1 MASLPRRELV
11 TVEATDVS
19 PPMMQAVSFS
29 PGFGLTL
36 RRLLLWLWA
45 GILFF
50 AWNLLDWLRGRRSIA
65 FQAARLREI
74 IEIIG
79 GTYKKIGR
87 FLAMR
92 IDLLPWAYCVELS
105 QIFDQME
112 PFPFDRAAERIE
124 DAAGQPL
131 AAVYERFD
139 PEPIVSTS
147 IACTYQAYL
156 KSGEKVAVKVR
167 RPEIGEVFIADFR
180 ALGWILDFLEFL
192 SFLRPG
198 STQALRRDFQ
208 ETIQDEMNFSL
219 EARSQALFRQESKK
233 SGKKFFD
240 APKIYFELCN
250 QEVLTQSFTSGMW
263 LWELIA
269 AVEQN
274 DQEALERA
282 AQLNIDPKLVAK
294 RLLWVNFWGLDEHL
308 LFRADLHTD
317 NVIVRENSKLTFI
330 DFSSVGSLSQEM
342 RQALQQ
348 TLHYAWKRDP
358 LQMAISSMALLEPLP
373 PLDTTQYTKKL
384 EETYWQFIYALESK
398 HIEWWERTS
407 ARLWLGF
414 VGVARNYNITM
425 NAHVLRL
432 IRASLLYDTIAARLC
447 PKIDHVNAYQKF
459 SKYRAK
465 KARQRFETSFGRQ
478 LESGLDERLY
488 LQVEELADTGERLFR
503 QLQRFLS
510 TPTTKFNA
518 VLDKPA
524 YALFVF
530 FRFWGHVAIVTG
542 LTLGLSL
549 FSRWINTGLV
559 PGVVETLYQIFSSP
573 WFQLIILFFLL
584 INVRTLLFR
593 LGDKEI

>member
-1 MASLPRRELV
+1 
-11 TVEATDVS
+11 
-19 PPMMQAVSFS
+19 
-29 PGFGLTL
+29 
-36 RRLLLWLWA
+36 
-45 GILFF
+45 
-50 AWNLLDWLRGRRSIA
+50 
-65 FQAARLREI
+65 
-74 IEIIG
+74 
-79 GTYKKIGR
+79 
-87 FLAMR
+87 
-92 IDLLPWAYCVELS
+92 
-105 QIFDQME
+105 
-112 PFPFDRAAERIE
+112 
-124 DAAGQPL
+124 
-131 AAVYERFD
+131 
-139 PEPIVSTS
+139 
-147 IACTYQAYL
+147 
-156 KSGEKVAVKVR
+156 
-167 RPEIGEVFIADFR
+167 
-180 ALGWILDFLEFL
+180 
-192 SFLRPG
+192 
-198 STQALRRDFQ
+198 
-208 ETIQDEMNFSL
+208 
-219 EARSQALFRQESKK
+219 
-233 SGKKFFD
+233 
-240 APKIYFELCN
+240 
-250 QEVLTQSFTSGMW
+250 MW

-465 KARQRFETSFGRQ
+465 KARQRFEISLGRQ

-530 FRFWGHVAIVTG
+530 FRFWGHAAIVTG

-573 WFQLIILFFLL
+573 WFQLTILFFLL